1 MSESGRGDTNLE
13 DLANSLGFGFAVAV
27 GDDWRVDH
35 ANQQFQ
41 EWFPAPP
48 NDHSLTSRLPG
59 LKEDRARR
67 RIEKGRLFAFET
79 EFKIGARSAALR
91 TTLRQIEQNGRQV
104 VLVETVDITKQKE
117 QEHMLDSFSKLADR
131 NKIQLEKANQALAQ
145 KTEEL
150 KEAFDLI
157 KAQTDR
163 MARELEVARQ
173 VQMNMLPR
181 DFTPNHTE
189 CTVAG
194 TLKPAL
200 EVGGDFFDFFY
211 VDSDRLCF
219 LVGDVSD
226 KGAASGL
233 FMAAAKTLIKAHAL
247 RAESTAGIVA
257 RVNRELSVN
266 NDSCMFVT
274 LFLAILDLKTGE
286 VVMTNAGHNPAYRM
300 RRERDLV
307 SLSDRNGPPLGIVE
321 AADYTESSMV
331 LEPDDLVVVYSDGVT
346 EAMDQEK
353 RMFGETRLEELLVDD
368 KVSTAESVVRT
379 IADAVTAFE
388 HGTLQSDDVT
398 VIAIKYHGP

>member
-1 MSESGRGDTNLE
+1 MSEAGRGDTNLE
-13 DLANSLGFGFAVAV
+13 DLANSLGVGFAIAV
-27 GDDWRVDH
+27 GDDWRVDY

-48 NDHSLTSRLPG
+48 NDRSLTSRLPG

-67 RIEKGRLFAFET
+67 RIDKGRPFAFET

-91 TTLRQIEQNGRQV
+91 TTLRRIEQNGRQV

-131 NKIQLEKANQALAQ
+131 NKIQLEKTNQTLAQ

-286 VVMTNAGHNPAYRM
+286 VVMTNAGHNPPYRM
-300 RRERDLV
+300 RRERDLL
-307 SLSDRNGPPLGIVE
+307 SLSDRNGPALGIVE
-321 AADYTESSMV
+321 AADYTESTMG

-353 RMFGETRLEELLVDD
+353 QMFGETRLKELLVDD
-368 KVSTAESVVRT
+368 KVSTAESTVRT
-379 IADAVTAFE
+379 IADAVTSFE

>member
-1 MSESGRGDTNLE
+1 
-13 DLANSLGFGFAVAV
+13 
-27 GDDWRVDH
+27 
-35 ANQQFQ
+35 
-41 EWFPAPP
+41 
-48 NDHSLTSRLPG
+48 
-59 LKEDRARR
+59 
-67 RIEKGRLFAFET
+67 
-79 EFKIGARSAALR
+79 
-91 TTLRQIEQNGRQV
+91 
-104 VLVETVDITKQKE
+104 
-117 QEHMLDSFSKLADR
+117 MLDSFSKLADR

-388 HGTLQSDDVT
+388 HGTLQSDDVNATGSLSLIRDDVT